1 MNIKTKFSIGDTAYI
16 AGKHP
21 EETRFQTGKLMCAIY
36 KVKVRSIKI
45 MVYGKYVD
53 IIYNTDK
60 FNREE
65 KFVHAS
71 VDEMKDFLKTKDKD
85 VIIHEEIL

>member
-1 MNIKTKFSIGDTAYI
+1 MALSAEYRKIVGREHESPKVVITPLEAKI
-16 AGKHP
+16 A
-21 EETRFQTGKLMCAIY
+21 C
-36 KVKVRSIKI
+36 
-45 MVYGKYVD
+45 KYVD